1 MRHVPFIDATGIYR
15 LKEVIRKFDGQNTAI
30 ILSGINVQVLADLER
45 SDIYSVLSKENLV
58 NSIEKALERA
68 AQIIKQK

>member
-58 NSIEKALERA
+58 DSIEKALERA